1 MQNLTILIQSVGL
14 ELTRFESKPTKTGAT
29 RIRAS
34 LLQIKKLADSM
45 RKDILEESR
54 KLEVKRR
61 VTVKKVEV
69 VDDPVPEVLPERQGS
84 PPVLEISTTLTGCPD
99 FPAGAATKSPGE
111 AAAAAVEKKVKKT
124 RASKKK

>member
-1 MQNLTILIQSVGL
+1 MTSMQNLTTLIQSVGL

-54 KLEVKRR
+54 KIEVKPRGA
-61 VTVKKVEV
+61 TVKKVEV
-69 VDDPVPEVLPERQGS
+69 VDDPVPEVLPERQDS
-84 PPVLEISTTLTGCPD
+84 PPL
-99 FPAGAATKSPGE
+99 GE
-111 AAAAAVEKKVKKT
+111 VAAAAVEKKVKKT

>member
-1 MQNLTILIQSVGL
+1 MQNLTTLIQSVGL
-14 ELTRFESKPTKTGAT
+14 ELTRFEAKPTKTGAT

-54 KLEVKRR
+54 KIEVKPRGA
-61 VTVKKVEV
+61 TVKKVEV
-69 VDDPVPEVLPERQGS
+69 VDDPVPEVLPERQDS
-84 PPVLEISTTLTGCPD
+84 PPL
-99 FPAGAATKSPGE
+99 GE
-111 AAAAAVEKKVKKT
+111 VAAAAVEKKLKKT